1 MNSIYKEGHMLTI
14 AEALRLPEMT
24 GANVVAGHDGLNKPV
39 AWVHIA
45 SGADAYEWV
54 NGGELVLT
62 TDLNLPPDDA
72 GRCHYIRQMAARG
85 VVGLAVTIGRAIPR
99 LSAELCAAADALAF
113 PLVEIPYQ
121 TRFVDVARAANQRIA
136 QEPLAL
142 YERALHIH
150 RVLSQLVLDGGDL
163 QQLAETMA
171 GLIGQSIS
179 IETERFD
186 ALAAFNVGAYDEAR
200 RYTLDKGRT
209 DPRLVAAL
217 ETRGILPQIRATL
230 RPVAIGQM
238 ADVGLEME
246 RILAPI
252 VVHGELYGYLWI
264 IADDRPLSDLD
275 RMAIESGATIAALI
289 MLHREAVQDAEA
301 SLKGGLL
308 AGLLEGVG
316 RGSEGAILDGALRYG
331 VDLDA
336 DYALLLADMP
346 LTERERAAQWARRVN
361 RLAESE
367 RWRAIIGGFAGQIA
381 AVANLDAPLDKMA
394 EAMRGALNGTRVAVS
409 GAARGAAGAVGA
421 YQQARD
427 ALVIARRL
435 SLPGQIVRF
444 SDLGYL
450 HTLWRAG
457 AEALTGNPYAAALR
471 SLRQDD
477 GADLFRTLETYL
489 DTGGS
494 GVAAAEA
501 LSIHRST
508 LNYRLD
514 QLRARLNVRLDDA
527 ATRTNLQ
534 VALKLLRLFEDG

>member
-1 MNSIYKEGHMLTI
+1 MDRIYEDTIMLTI
-14 AEALRLPEMT
+14 AEVLRLPEMA
-24 GANVVAGHDGLNKPV
+24 GAHVAAGHDGLHKPV

-72 GRCHYIRQMAARG
+72 ERRRYIEQMAARG

-99 LSAELCAAADALAF
+99 LSASLCQTADGLAF
-113 PLVEIPYQ
+113 PLIEIPYQ

-171 GLIGQSIS
+171 RLLGQSIS

-209 DPRLVAAL
+209 DPRLVSAL
-217 ETRGILPQIRATL
+217 EARGILPQIRATL
-230 RPVAIGQM
+230 RPAAIGQM

-252 VVHGELYGYLWI
+252 VVHGEIYGYLWI

-308 AGLLEGVG
+308 AGLLEGVQ
-316 RGSEGAILDGALRYG
+316 RGSEGALIDGALRYG

-346 LTERERAAQWARRVN
+346 LTERGRAAQWTRRIN

-367 RWRAIIGGFAGQIA
+367 RWRAVVGGFAGQVA
-381 AVANLDAPLDKMA
+381 AVANADAPLEKMA
-394 EAMRGALNGTRVAVS
+394 DSIRGALNGARVAIS
-409 GAARGAAGAVGA
+409 GVVCGAAGAVSA

-427 ALVIARRL
+427 ALIIARRL
-435 SLPGQIVRF
+435 SLPSPIVRF
-444 SDLGYL
+444 ADLGYL
-450 HTLWRAG
+450 HTLYRAG
-457 AEALTGNPYAAALR
+457 AESLASNPFVPALR
-471 SLRQDD
+471 ALRCDD
-477 GADLFRTLETYL
+477 GADLFRTLEIYL
-489 DTGGS
+489 DSGGS
-494 GVAAAEA
+494 GVATAEA

-514 QLRARLNVRLDDA
+514 QLKARLRVRLDDA
-527 ATRTNLQ
+527 QTRTNLQ
-534 VALKLLRLFEDG
+534 IALKLLRLFEDG

>member
-1 MNSIYKEGHMLTI
+1 MLTI
-14 AEALRLPEMT
+14 AEALRLPEMA
-24 GANVVAGHDGLNKPV
+24 GAHVAAGHEGLKKPV

-72 GRCHYIRQMAARG
+72 GRCHYIEQMAARG
-85 VVGLAVTIGRAIPR
+85 VVGLAVTVGRAIPR
-99 LSAELCAAADALAF
+99 LSAGLRRTADALAF

-171 GLIGQSIS
+171 QLIGQSIS
-179 IETERFD
+179 IETDRFD

-217 ETRGILPQIRATL
+217 EERGILPQIRATL

-316 RGSEGAILDGALRYG
+316 RGNEGALMDGALRFG

-361 RLAESE
+361 RLAETE
-367 RWRAIIGGFAGQIA
+367 RWRAIIGGFAGQLV
-381 AVANLDAPLDKMA
+381 AVANTDAPLDKMA
-394 EAMRGALNGTRVAVS
+394 DAVRGALNGMRVAVS
-409 GAARGAAGAVGA
+409 GITRGADRAVGA
-421 YQQARD
+421 YQQARE
-427 ALVIARRL
+427 ALIIARRL

-444 SDLGYL
+444 ADLGYL
-450 HTLWRAG
+450 HTLYRAG
-457 AEALTGNPYAAALR
+457 ADALAGNPYAAALR
-471 SLRQDD
+471 ALRRDD

-489 DTGGS
+489 DSGGS
-494 GVAAAEA
+494 GVATAEA

-514 QLRARLNVRLDDA
+514 QLKARLNARLDDA
-527 ATRTNLQ
+527 PTRTNLHI
-534 VALKLLRLFEDG
+534 ALKLLRLFEDG